1 MRTWLPL
8 AIIVSLISLG
18 LWFYESPPEQLLGK
32 RPTPKEYNR
41 AADLVIREAKTRHF
55 NTEGTLAYRV
65 DADSITYFQF
75 ARRDR
80 ANLDKPR
87 IVFYQGE
94 SPRWRTESRKGVAHN
109 NGQRVVLRGDVNIWE
124 LPETDGIHLQTPAIT
139 IKPRQEYA
147 ETDKIV
153 KITAGANRTE
163 GRGLRAFLK
172 KDRVEILSEV
182 QSIYETQ

>member
-8 AIIVSLISLG
+8 AIVVALISVG
-18 LWFYESPPEQLLGK
+18 LWFSESPPEQLLGK
-32 RPTPKEYNR
+32 RPTPKEQNR
-41 AADLVIREAKTRHF
+41 AADLIIRGAQTRHF
-55 NTEGTLAYRV
+55 GTDGTLAYRV

-80 ANLDKPR
+80 ANLEQPR

-94 SPRWRTESRKGVAHN
+94 APRWRTESRIGVAHN
-109 NGQRVVLRGDVNIWE
+109 NGERVVLRGNVNIWE
-124 LPETDGIHLQTPAIT
+124 LPERGGIHLQTPSIT

-147 ETDKIV
+147 ETDKVV
-153 KITAGANRTE
+153 KIAAGANRTE

-172 KDRVEILSEV
+172 DDRVEILAEV
-182 QSIYETQ
+182 QSIYENK